1 MFVYYNTAGV
11 VSVIDSIFESCSAF
25 GTVGLSV
32 GVTSQLNSAAK
43 VLYMLVMFTGRV
55 GPVSLAISLTSKP
68 GDNKRKILPEG
79 HINVG

>member
-1 MFVYYNTAGV
+1 M
-11 VSVIDSIFESCSAF
+11 
-25 GTVGLSV
+25 